1 MDDRAPHA
9 ATDDRAPHAATDDP
23 APHAA
28 TDDPAPHAATDD
40 PAPHTATLTSALH
53 ATTLEPAS
61 QAATPTPAQSGQSPG
76 PAPEAANRHPA
87 PPDIAPIL
95 ALAEDARAAGRALD
109 AVVALRS
116 LAALVPRDARVRAAL
131 ARALF
136 QAGLWNEAWA
146 AYEVRFELL
155 PSAFPRVTRPGPR
168 GPEPLPPWRG
178 QGAPEAVLVMGEQG
192 LGDTIQFAR
201 YLPLLVA
208 RGMRVH
214 AVLDQRLHALLAP
227 LTGGIDLRASGA
239 PGSVPGVR
247 AWLPLMDLPRALG
260 LSPQDYQRRVPYL
273 AADPARVARLR
284 ARIGAQGLRV
294 GIVWQ
299 GNPAAPVDANRS
311 VPLAAFAPLADIP
324 GVRLFSLQ
332 KGPGEEQQAPFP
344 LDRLGPEL
352 DGGADWFLDTAA
364 AIAALDLVVT
374 VDTAVLHVAGALGR
388 PALML
393 MHGRHADWRWLHAQD
408 VPLWYPSV
416 RLVRCPDG
424 NADWRGAV
432 ARAAFLVRTGNLP
445 PPA

>member
-1 MDDRAPHA
+1 V
-9 ATDDRAPHAATDDP
+9 
-23 APHAA
+23 
-28 TDDPAPHAATDD
+28 
-40 PAPHTATLTSALH
+40 
-53 ATTLEPAS
+53 
-61 QAATPTPAQSGQSPG
+61 
-76 PAPEAANRHPA
+76 PEAANRHPA

-95 ALAEDARAAGRALD
+95 ALAEDARAVGRAVE
-109 AVVALRS
+109 AANALRA
-116 LAALVPRDARVRAAL
+116 LAALLPNDARIRAAL

-178 QGAPEAVLVMGEQG
+178 QGTPEAVLVMGEQG

-201 YLPLLVA
+201 YLPPLAA

-214 AVLDQRLHALLAP
+214 AVLDGRLHALLAP

-260 LSPQDYQRRVPYL
+260 LSPQQYQGRVPYL

-284 ARIGAQGLRV
+284 ARIGVQGLRV

-311 VPLAAFAPLADIP
+311 VPLAAFAPLAATP

-364 AIAALDLVVT
+364 AIEALDLVVT
-374 VDTAVLHVAGALGR
+374 VDTAVLHLAGALGR

-408 VPLWYPSV
+408 VPVWYPSV

-424 NADWRGAV
+424 GADWRGAV

-445 PPA
+445 PAA

>member
-1 MDDRAPHA
+1 MIDPGPRAEASAPVPPAQASAPVPPA
-9 ATDDRAPHAATDDP
+9 ATPTP
-23 APHAA
+23 VP
-28 TDDPAPHAATDD
+28 P
-40 PAPHTATLTSALH
+40 
-53 ATTLEPAS
+53 
-61 QAATPTPAQSGQSPG
+61 AATPTPAP
-76 PAPEAANRHPA
+76 PAAT
-87 PPDIAPIL
+87 PDITPLL
-95 ALAEDARAAGRALD
+95 ALAEDARHAGRPLD
-109 AVVALRS
+109 AAAALRA
-116 LAALVPRDARVRAAL
+116 LAALVPTDARIRAAL

-146 AYEVRFELL
+146 AYDVRFELL
-155 PSAFPRVTRPGPR
+155 PSAFPRVTRPGPD
-168 GPEPLPPWRG
+168 GPVPLPAWRG
-178 QGAPEAVLVMGEQG
+178 QGRPEALLVMGEQG

-208 RGMRVH
+208 RGIRVH
-214 AVLDQRLHALLAP
+214 AVVDPRIHALLAP
-227 LTGGIDLRASGA
+227 LTAGIDLRSGGT

-247 AWLPLMDLPRALG
+247 AWLPLIDLPRALG
-260 LSPQDYQRRVPYL
+260 LSPQHYQGRVPYL
-273 AADPARVARLR
+273 AAARDRMARLR
-284 ARIGAQGLRV
+284 TRIGDGGLRI

-311 VPLAAFAPLADIP
+311 VPLAAFAPLAAIP

-364 AIAALDLVVT
+364 AICALDLVVT
-374 VDTAVLHVAGALGR
+374 VDTAVLHLAGALGR

-408 VPLWYPSV
+408 VPVWYPSV

-432 ARAAFLVRTGNLP
+432 GRAAFLVRTGNLP
-445 PPA
+445 PAA

>member
-1 MDDRAPHA
+1 MP
-9 ATDDRAPHAATDDP
+9 P
-23 APHAA
+23 
-28 TDDPAPHAATDD
+28 
-40 PAPHTATLTSALH
+40 
-53 ATTLEPAS
+53 
-61 QAATPTPAQSGQSPG
+61 AATPA
-76 PAPEAANRHPA
+76 PA
-87 PPDIAPIL
+87 PPAAAPTRAPPAAPPDLAPLL
-95 ALAEDARAAGRALD
+95 ALADAARADGRATE
-109 AVVALRS
+109 AAAALRALS
-116 LAALVPRDARVRAAL
+116 ALVPGDQRVRAAL

-146 AYEVRFELL
+146 AYEVRFDLL
-155 PSAFPRVTRPGPR
+155 PSAFPRVTRPGPD
-168 GPEPLPPWRG
+168 GPVPLPPWRG
-178 QGAPEAVLVMGEQG
+178 QGSPEAVLVMGEQG

-214 AVLDQRLHALLAP
+214 AVVDQRLHALLAP
-227 LTGGIDLRASGA
+227 VTGGIDLRASGA

-247 AWLPLMDLPRALG
+247 AWLPLMDLPRALA
-260 LSPQDYQRRVPYL
+260 LSPQQYQGRVPYL
-273 AADPARVARLR
+273 AADPARRARLR
-284 ARIGAQGLRV
+284 ARIGEGGFRI

-299 GNPAAPVDANRS
+299 GNPNAPVDANRS
-311 VPLAAFAPLADIP
+311 VPLAAFAALAAIP
-324 GVRLFSLQ
+324 GVRLFALQ
-332 KGPGEEQQAPFP
+332 KGPGEEQDAPFP

-364 AIAALDLVVT
+364 AISALDLVVS

-408 VPLWYPSV
+408 VPVWYPSV

-424 NADWRGAV
+424 GADWRGAV

>member
-1 MDDRAPHA
+1 MPSAGTPGPVRPASTPGTAPRVTTPDPVPPA
-9 ATDDRAPHAATDDP
+9 APRDP
-23 APHAA
+23 APPAA
-28 TDDPAPHAATDD
+28 QRDPAP
-40 PAPHTATLTSALH
+40 P
-53 ATTLEPAS
+53 
-61 QAATPTPAQSGQSPG
+61 AATPDL
-76 PAPEAANRHPA
+76 APL
-87 PPDIAPIL
+87 L
-95 ALAEDARAAGRALD
+95 ALAEAARADGRAME
-109 AVVALRS
+109 AAAALRA
-116 LAALVPRDARVRAAL
+116 LAALVPGDPRVRAAL

-155 PSAFPRVTRPGPR
+155 PSAFPRVTRPGPD
-168 GPEPLPPWRG
+168 GPVPLPPWRG
-178 QGAPEAVLVMGEQG
+178 QGSPEAVLVMGEQG

-201 YLPLLVA
+201 YLPLLAA

-227 LTGGIDLRASGA
+227 VTGGIDLRASGA

-247 AWLPLMDLPRALG
+247 AWLPLLDLPRALG
-260 LSPQDYQRRVPYL
+260 LSPQHYQGRVPYL
-273 AADPARVARLR
+273 AADPARRARLR
-284 ARIGAQGLRV
+284 ARIGEDGFRI

-311 VPLAAFAPLADIP
+311 VPLAAFAPLAAIP
-324 GVRLFSLQ
+324 GVRLVSLQ
-332 KGPGEEQQAPFP
+332 KGPGEEQDAPFP
-344 LDRLGPEL
+344 LLRLGPEL

-364 AIAALDLVVT
+364 AIAAVDLVVS

-408 VPLWYPSV
+408 VPVWYPSV

-424 NADWRGAV
+424 NADWHGAV

-445 PPA
+445 PAA